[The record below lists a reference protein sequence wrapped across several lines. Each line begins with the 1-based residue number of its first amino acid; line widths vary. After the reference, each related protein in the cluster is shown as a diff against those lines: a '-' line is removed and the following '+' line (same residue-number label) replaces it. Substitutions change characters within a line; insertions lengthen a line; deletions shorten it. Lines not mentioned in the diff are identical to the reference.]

1 MSRIHCHSGNKNVG
15 PYICISFVWFKWSSA
30 LLVSTIIAGY
40 SLNHARQ
47 PGDQLQLRY
56 KISALVIS
64 SVIMKSWCILG
75 RTWWRHH
82 MQPLSV
88 TSELL
93 RRIHRSTVD
102 YPHNGSVIRSLN
114 ISFVVS
120 ITMCWINSHTNM
132 EYRGIT
138 SHFELQILHW
148 DWLFWKI
155 NNAVDVPLAYYRLF
169 SGGVRA
175 ICRAWFISK

>member
-56 KISALVIS
+56 KISASVIS
-64 SVIMKSWCILG
+64 SVIMKSWGILG

-82 MQPLSV
+82 MQQLSV

-102 YPHNGSVIRSLN
+102 YPPNGSVVRSLS
-114 ISFVVS
+114 IFFVD
-120 ITMCWINSHTNM
+120 T
-132 EYRGIT
+132 
-138 SHFELQILHW
+138 
-148 DWLFWKI
+148 I
-155 NNAVDVPLAYYRLF
+155 NNVLNKQSHKHGISWDYEPFWVANITLGLTVLGMCLLLITGFF

-175 ICRAWFISK
+175 ICRAGFISK